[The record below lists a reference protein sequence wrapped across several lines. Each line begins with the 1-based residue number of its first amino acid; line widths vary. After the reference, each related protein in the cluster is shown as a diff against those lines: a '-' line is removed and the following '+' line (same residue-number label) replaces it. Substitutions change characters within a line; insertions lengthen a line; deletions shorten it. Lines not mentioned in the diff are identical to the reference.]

1 MKKFLLAI
9 AVLAGLSAA
18 AQSFAVGDLNYT
30 ITGSTTV
37 EVSGLANTTATAID
51 VPASVENNGTTYAVT
66 AIGDQAFRWA
76 SITSA
81 IIPSS
86 VEVIKHGAFN
96 GADLVS
102 ITLNEGLKEIGD
114 YSLACKNLT
123 AINVPSTVTRIGDDA
138 FFGANALANV
148 TLHEGLKT
156 IGKSTFYKTAISKIV
171 IPASVDTIDK
181 TTFLFCKQLEEV
193 TLNEGLKYLGDGAR
207 SDRIHRSGRHDS
219 HLWRCFLGVAGRQR
233 HAAREHASP

>member
-1 MKKFLLAI
+1 MKKFLLSI

-18 AQSFAVGDLNYT
+18 AQTFAVGDLNYT
-30 ITGSTTV
+30 VTGTATV
-37 EVSGLANTTATAID
+37 EVSGLANSTATSID
-51 VPASVENNGTTYAVT
+51 VPATVENGGTTYTVT

-114 YSLACKNLT
+114 YSLACKYLT
-123 AINVPSTVTRIGDDA
+123 AIDVPSTVTRIGDEA
-138 FFGANALANV
+138 FFSCEALYNV
-148 TLHEGLKT
+148 TFSGKD
-156 IGKSTFYKTAISKIV
+156 KSTVGKEIRLHRTLRYKC
-171 IPASVDTIDK
+171 P
-181 TTFLFCKQLEEV
+181 LPLECAV
-193 TLNEGLKYLGDGAR
+193 YKKCPYGR
-207 SDRIHRSGRHDS
+207 SCTSD
-219 HLWRCFLGVAGRQR
+219 C
-233 HAAREHASP
+233 P